1 MNIFNE
7 IQDLIENIINFDLN
21 IYSIIFFSFLI
32 IIIHFL
38 VFFLRD
44 RKYIDALKKF
54 KDPETIKL
62 EHLKEQPLVNIIIPA
77 WKEGQFFK
85 DCLTSIA
92 KLDYPNLK
100 VIISAGG
107 DDKTIEIAKSFENY
121 NYFIILEQKPGG
133 KIKAINDCLKYVNK
147 GIVYSIDADV
157 FLNDEILL
165 RLIYPII
172 NQNEFVCSSGVKPL
186 RFQQNKSIVK
196 YIQLN
201 RIYYFKHKF
210 SRYERLQ
217 VSGPN
222 SCFKYEV
229 IKKIKRFD
237 EENLYLQSDRFR
249 GPLILKKG
257 YKIYWLNHYK
267 SLINTY
273 YPDTLKA
280 YFNQEIRWRTNTL
293 LDPMKENK
301 GIIIFKFLI
310 LILYSLVILFIPI
323 FLVLNY
329 FLFLMIGFILL
340 LNKYLIKLRRY
351 IFFRITLKNNEEQRF
366 GIVFFIKLIFYIYLD
381 AIITIYLVPVS
392 LRTFSKKK
400 KATFN

>member
-1 MNIFNE
+1 MFE
-7 IQDLIENIINFDLN
+7 DLQAFIETLTRFFFSINF
-21 IYSIIFFSFLI
+21 IITIALI
-32 IIIHFL
+32 I
-38 VFFLRD
+38 VFYNLILLFIRD
-44 RKYIDALKKF
+44 KKYIDALKKF
-54 KDPETIKL
+54 KDPETVKL
-62 EHLKEQPLVNIIIPA
+62 GDLKEQPLINIIVPA
-77 WKEGQFFK
+77 WKEGKLFK
-85 DCLTSIA
+85 DCLLSIA

-100 VIISAGG
+100 VIVNAGG
-107 DDKTIEIAKSFENY
+107 NDKTIEIAKSFENY
-121 NYFIILEQKPGG
+121 KYFIILEQKPGG
-133 KIKAINDCLKYVNK
+133 KIKALNDCLKYVNE

-186 RFQQNKSIVK
+186 KFQQNKSIVK

-210 SRYERLQ
+210 SRYGRLQ

-237 EENLYLQSDRFR
+237 EEDLYLQSDRFR

-280 YFNQEIRWRTNTL
+280 YFKQEIRWRKNTL
-293 LDPMKENK
+293 LDPMKKNK

-310 LILYSLVILFIPI
+310 LIFYSLIILSIPL
-323 FLVLNY
+323 FLILNY
-329 FLFLMIGFILL
+329 FLFVLIGLILL

-351 IFFRITLKNNEEQRF
+351 IFFRITLNNKEEQRF
-366 GIVFFIKLIFYIYLD
+366 GINFFIKLLFYIYLD
-381 AIITIYLVPVS
+381 AIITLYLVPDS
-392 LRTFSKKK
+392 LRSFFKKNKTTFK
-400 KATFN
+400 